1 MKKGFLAFVMLAVLT
16 AFTLPSFAQEP
27 PGQAPAPQKP
37 ETRPLRKELVQ
48 LKYVSGA
55 DIMQL
60 IYSFFDPGS
69 RLERV
74 DMSTDKKTLTIR
86 AHPEN
91 MERVLQV
98 IKELDVKPADL
109 LFTVQLVMGSETEE
123 KTDPELQADPIIK
136 ELRKLLRYKG
146 YTLLDTSLIRGMDK
160 QRSELILGKQADFTL
175 TMIPDVVKGQPVDNI
190 KVELRLRYSAEEGRI
205 GLSPSGQPL
214 TRRVEKDLIQSTLSL
229 KSGDKTV
236 VGVSKLDGG
245 DKGLILIL
253 SAKVVS

>member
-1 MKKGFLAFVMLAVLT
+1 MKKVLMAFVMLALLAAVV
-16 AFTLPSFAQEP
+16 LPSFAQEQ
-27 PGQAPAPQKP
+27 PGQAPTPQKP

-55 DIMQL
+55 DIQQL
-60 IYSFFDPGS
+60 IYTFLDG
-69 RLERV
+69 RYERV
-74 DMSTDKKTLTIR
+74 NMSSDKKTLTVT
-86 AHPEN
+86 AYPEN
-91 MERVLQV
+91 MDKVLQV
-98 IKELDVKPADL
+98 IKELDIKPPDL

-123 KTDPELQADPIIK
+123 KTDPELQSDPIIK
-136 ELRKLLRYKG
+136 ELRKLLRYRG

-160 QRSELILGKQADFTL
+160 QKSEVILGQKAEFEL
-175 TMIPDVVKGQPVDNI
+175 FLAPDVAKGAPTDNI
-190 KVELRLRYSAEEGRI
+190 KIELRLRHKSQENILRQ
-205 GLSPSGQPL
+205 GQSE
-214 TRRVEKDLIQSTLSL
+214 TRFMEKDLIQSTLSL

>member
-1 MKKGFLAFVMLAVLT
+1 MKKGLAAFLMAAVLT
-16 AFTLPSFAQEP
+16 AAAVSTFAQDNLL
-27 PGQAPAPQKP
+27 QKP
-37 ETRPLRKELVQ
+37 EPRPVRKELVQ

-55 DIMQL
+55 DIQQL
-60 IYSFFDPGS
+60 IYTFLDGRS
-69 RLERV
+69 ERV
-74 DMSTDKKTLTIR
+74 NMSSDKKTLTVT
-86 AHPEN
+86 AYPEN
-91 MERVLQV
+91 MEKVLQV

-109 LFTVQLVMGSETEE
+109 LFTVQLVLGSETED
-123 KTDPELQADPIIK
+123 KTDPELQSDPIIR

-160 QRSELILGKQADFTL
+160 SASEVILGKQADFEL
-175 TMIPDVVKGQPVDNI
+175 RMAPDVVKGQPADNI
-190 KVELRLRYSAEEGRI
+190 KVELRLRHIGTEDILTEGK
-205 GLSPSGQPL
+205 PT
-214 TRRVEKDLIQSTLSL
+214 TRTRVKDLIQSTLSL

>member
-16 AFTLPSFAQEP
+16 AFILPSFAQEP
-27 PGQAPAPQKP
+27 GQTPTPQKP
-37 ETRPLRKELVQ
+37 ETRPMRKELVQ
-48 LKYVSGA
+48 LRYVSGA
-55 DIMQL
+55 DIQQL
-60 IYSFFDPGS
+60 IYAFLDM
-69 RLERV
+69 RNERV
-74 DMSTDKKTLTIR
+74 SMSSDKKILTVT
-86 AHPEN
+86 AYPEN
-91 MERVLQV
+91 MEKVLQV
-98 IKELDVKPADL
+98 IRELDVKPADL

-160 QRSELILGKQADFTL
+160 QRSEVILGKQADFEL
-175 TMIPDVVKGQPVDNI
+175 MMIPDVVKGQPVDNI

>member
-1 MKKGFLAFVMLAVLT
+1 MKKAFLAFVSLAVLAAMT
-16 AFTLPSFAQEP
+16 VPLFAQEQ
-27 PGQAPAPQKP
+27 PGQGQAPQKP

-55 DIMQL
+55 DIQQL
-60 IYSFFDPGS
+60 IYAFLDG
-69 RLERV
+69 RYERV
-74 DMSTDKKTLTIR
+74 NMSSDKKTLTVT
-86 AHPEN
+86 AYPEN
-91 MERVLQV
+91 MEKVLQV
-98 IKELDVKPADL
+98 IRELDIKPADL

-123 KTDPELQADPIIK
+123 KTDPELQSDPIVK

-160 QRSELILGKQADFTL
+160 QRSEVILGKQADFEL
-175 TMIPDVVKGQPVDNI
+175 ALAPDVMKGTPADQI
-190 KVELRLRYSAEEGRI
+190 KVELRLRHTYEEPLNVTTAPG
-205 GLSPSGQPL
+205 GQTPM
-214 TRRVEKDLIQSTLSL
+214 RHIERDLIQSTLSL